1 MAYEHETDRID
12 LGDGHWTV
20 MFKELKH
27 GTERRVKDLGRKYLR
42 GKDGINP
49 SFQFKDSDNGEQKTE
64 VIGEIEVDLEHF
76 DATAATDLMILLQ
89 TVEWSFGEITQE
101 VLDDLPKRIH
111 DKLDAA
117 MKERYVFPLASSGG
131 DGSGNSSSSPSR
143 RERRHP
149 PTSKKQS

>member
-12 LGDGHWTV
+12 LGDDHWTV

-27 GTERRVKDLGRKYLR
+27 GTERRVKDIGRKYLR

-49 SFQFKDSDNGEQKTE
+49 SFQITESENGEQKTK
-64 VIGEIEVDLEHF
+64 VIGEIEVDLEKF
-76 DATAATDLMILLQ
+76 DATSATDLMILLQ

-111 DKLDAA
+111 DKIDAA
-117 MKERYVFPLASSGG
+117 MKERYVFPLAASGG
-131 DGSGNSSSSPSR
+131 DGSGSSSSSPSR

-149 PTSKKQS
+149 PNSKKQS